1 MKRAFDVVA
10 SLLALVLLSP
20 VLLVIAGM
28 IFLKQGAPVL
38 FKQERVGLNGR
49 RFAVLKFRTMINN
62 AEQSGQL
69 TTSGRDPRIT
79 KMGHGLRKYKL
90 DELPQL
96 INVLLG
102 QMSIVGPRPEVPKYV
117 DLYTDEQREVLSV
130 KPGITDLA
138 SIEFIDENE
147 LLGGKDDPEEH
158 YVNVVLPQKLN
169 LQLRY
174 VRAQSFANDLVIILK
189 TVRKIIR

>member
-20 VLLVIAGM
+20 VLLVIAGI
-28 IFLKQGAPVL
+28 IFFKQGAPVL
-38 FKQERVGLNGR
+38 FKQERVGLSGR
-49 RFAVLKFRTMINN
+49 RFAVFKFRTMINN